1 MKWNEK
7 GIYKMYGELD
17 ADENKTVQRRIYNQI
32 CAKKTSF
39 KRKTIWGACAVAGV
53 CVVFLICWLPIQRT
67 SAYLPNPA
75 EFNRMQFAFY
85 RELALPGQNLGIS
98 LEELK
103 ETIRPEEVL

>member
-1 MKWNEK
+1 MKWSNEE
-7 GIYKMYGELD
+7 ICKMYEALD
-17 ADENKTVQRRIYNQI
+17 AGDNKEVQRRIYNQI

-39 KRKTIWGACAVAGV
+39 KRKTIWGACAAAGV
-53 CVVFLICWLPIQRT
+53 CVVFFTWWLPLQRT
-67 SAYLPNPA
+67 PAYLPNPA

-85 RELALPGQNLGIS
+85 RELALPGQNLGVS